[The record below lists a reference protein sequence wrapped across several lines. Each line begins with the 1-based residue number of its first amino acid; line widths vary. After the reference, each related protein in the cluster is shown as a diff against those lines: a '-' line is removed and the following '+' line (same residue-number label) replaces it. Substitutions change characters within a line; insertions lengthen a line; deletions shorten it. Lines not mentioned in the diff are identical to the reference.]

1 MSALLYPKI
10 SIVTPCFNA
19 EKTIEQTLQSVI
31 AQGYPNLEYIV
42 IDGAS
47 NDATTEIIKAHE
59 KSIAYWS
66 SSKDA
71 GQYDAINKGL
81 AMASGEILCWLN
93 ADDMLLPR
101 SLFTVGEIF
110 SQLPQVEWISTL
122 KPGSWDVNGS
132 LAKIDSLPG
141 FNKNAFMDGLFL
153 PTVAKKGYWMQ
164 QESSFW
170 RKELWVRA
178 GSHIPNFHLAGD
190 FALWCE
196 FYKHATLYGVD
207 YPLAGFRNMEGQRS
221 EDHLRYLT
229 EAKTA
234 LELLRKSQSW
244 HTGIDH
250 QLRYSKLNNLTF
262 LKERIQRH
270 FGYEGQRIVNRNLK
284 AVNPS
289 WKIEGYRFLP

>member
-19 EKTIEQTLQSVI
+19 EKTIEHTLQSVI
-31 AQGYPNLEYIV
+31 GQRYPNLEYIV

-47 NDATTEIIKAHE
+47 KDKSTEIIKGYE
-59 KSIAYWS
+59 KSLSYWS
-66 SSKDA
+66 SSKDE
-71 GQYDAINKGL
+71 GQYDAINKGM
-81 AMASGEILCWLN
+81 AMASGDILCWLN
-93 ADDMLLPR
+93 ADDMLLPH

-122 KPGSWDVNGS
+122 KPGSWDANGS

-141 FNKNAFMDGLFL
+141 FNRNAFMDGLYL
-153 PTVAKKGYWMQ
+153 PTLAKKGYWMQ

-170 RKELWVRA
+170 RKELWAKA
-178 GSHIPNFHLAGD
+178 GSRIPDFHLAGD

-207 YPLAGFRNMEGQRS
+207 YPLAGFRNVEGQRS
-221 EDHLRYLT
+221 EDHLKYLT

-234 LELLRKSQSW
+234 LELLRKSQAW
-244 HTGIDH
+244 HAGLAN
-250 QLRYSKLNNLTF
+250 QLRFSKLNTLPF
-262 LKERIQRH
+262 LKERFQRMV
-270 FGYEGQRIVNRNLK
+270 GYEGQKIVNRNLK
-284 AVNPS
+284 AINPF
-289 WKIEGYRFLP
+289 WELEKYHFLP

>member
-19 EKTIEQTLQSVI
+19 EKTIENTLQSVI
-31 AQGYPNLEYIV
+31 GQGYPNLEYIV
-42 IDGAS
+42 IDGAG
-47 NDATTEIIKAHE
+47 NDKSAEIIKRHE
-59 KSIAYWS
+59 KSLFYWS

-71 GQYDAINKGL
+71 GQYDAINKGM

-110 SQLPQVEWISTL
+110 FQFPQVEWISTL
-122 KPGSWDVNGS
+122 KPGSWDANGS
-132 LAKIDSLPG
+132 LAKVDSLPG
-141 FNKNAFMDGLFL
+141 FNINAFMDGLYL
-153 PTVAKKGYWMQ
+153 PTVAKKGYWIQ

-170 RKELWVRA
+170 RKSLWIKA

-196 FYKHATLYGVD
+196 FYKHATIYGVD
-207 YPLAGFRNMEGQRS
+207 YPLAGFRNIEGQRS
-221 EDHLRYLT
+221 EDHLRYVL

-234 LELLRKSQSW
+234 LDLLRRSQSW
-244 HTGIDH
+244 NAELANF
-250 QLRYSKLNNLTF
+250 LRYSKLNDLPF
-262 LKERIQRH
+262 FRKQIQRTA
-270 FGYEGQRIVNRNLK
+270 GYEGKRIVNRNLK
-284 AVNPS
+284 AKNPS
-289 WKIEGYRFLP
+289 WDLEEYRFLP

>member
-19 EKTIEQTLQSVI
+19 EKTIEHTLQSVI
-31 AQGYPNLEYIV
+31 KQEYPNLEYIV

-47 NDATTEIIKAHE
+47 NDQSAEIIKRHE
-59 KSIAYWS
+59 KSLSYWS

-71 GQYDAINKGL
+71 GQYDAINNGM
-81 AMASGEILCWLN
+81 AMAAGEILFPLN

-132 LAKIDSLPG
+132 LAKIDFLPG
-141 FNKNAFMDGLFL
+141 FNKNAFMDGLYL
-153 PTVAKKGYWMQ
+153 PTIAKKGYWMQ

-170 RKELWVRA
+170 RKELWAKA
-178 GSHIPNFHLAGD
+178 GSHIPDFHLAGD

-207 YPLAGFRNMEGQRS
+207 YPLAGFRNVEGQRS
-221 EDHLRYLT
+221 EDHRKYLT

-234 LELLRKSQSW
+234 LALLRKSQSW
-244 HTGIDH
+244 HAGLGN
-250 QLRYSKLNNLTF
+250 QLRFSKLNDLPF
-262 LKERIQRH
+262 LKEKIKRTV
-270 FGYEGQRIVNRNLK
+270 GYEGQKIVNRNLK
-284 AVNPS
+284 AINPS
-289 WKIEGYRFLP
+289 WELEKYRFLP

>member
-47 NDATTEIIKAHE
+47 NDTTTEIIQRHE

-66 SSKDA
+66 SSKDS
-71 GQYDAINKGL
+71 GQYDAINKGM
-81 AMASGEILCWLN
+81 AIASGDILCWLN

-122 KPGSWDVNGS
+122 KPGSWDLNGS

-153 PTVAKKGYWMQ
+153 PTVAQKGYWMQ

-170 RKELWVRA
+170 RKALWAKV
-178 GSHIPNFHLAGD
+178 GSHIPHFDLAGD

-244 HTGIDH
+244 HAGIDNL
-250 QLRYSKLNNLTF
+250 LRYSKLNNLPF
-262 LKERIQRH
+262 LKKRIQRLV
-270 FGYEGQRIVNRNLK
+270 GYEGQRIVNRNLK
-284 AVNPS
+284 AVDPS
-289 WKIEGYRFLP
+289 WEIEEYRFLP